1 MFNREVGEVSGFPTI
16 CRLYI
21 RMRMRDMEVEEQVQW
36 VLSYVQRGSVDIWK
50 ENIMEDLESGNL
62 SYATVE
68 EFLSDLKQEFSGGD
82 GEMMKVAELKKI
94 EQGSR
99 TMKEFVQEFRR
110 AVRGSGYKRRPLVEE
125 FK

>member
-1 MFNREVGEVSGFPTI
+1 
-16 CRLYI
+16 
-21 RMRMRDMEVEEQVQW
+21 
-36 VLSYVQRGSVDIWK
+36 
-50 ENIMEDLESGNL
+50 MEDLESGNL

-99 TMKEFVQEFRR
+99 TMKEFV
-110 AVRGSGYKRRPLVEE
+110 
-125 FK
+125 